1 MPKPIAE
8 GADIRR
14 QSRTISNALRT
25 TRSTLRLAHLFVNT
39 LVLRKMNSS
48 IPDSQT
54 EFDRLQKKLVPLW
67 KSIERFNQDPQTI
80 VVVPSMSIDAID
92 SGAVIQAYEER
103 FLFLLLLLR
112 QPRARLIYVTSRTIL
127 PSIIDYYLDLLPGV
141 IPSHARQRLFLP
153 SPMDGSARPL
163 SEKLLERPRLIEHIR
178 SLIMDPDRA
187 HLVPFNTTNREKEL
201 ALQLGIPI
209 YGADPKFFP
218 LGTKSGCRKIFMDE
232 DVPYPLGREDIG
244 SKEDLVDAIAQMRM
258 TKPSIRQVMVKL
270 NEGVSGEGNAV
281 IDLTGLPPVAGG
293 GDPGRDKAMLDA
305 RLRAM
310 KFESE
315 EVTYESYMKKL
326 QERKGVVEERIMG
339 EEFRSPSVQLRVTPL
354 GKVELLSTHDQLLG
368 GPTGQSYLG
377 CVFPADTDYAPLI
390 TREAGK
396 VGRRLAK
403 EGVIGRFALD
413 FVVVRAKNGTW
424 EPYAIEINLRKG
436 GTTHPFLTLQFLTD
450 GTYDAETGIFTAPNG
465 QQKFFVASDHVES
478 PRYRTLTPDDL
489 FDIVVRHN
497 LHFDQTRQ
505 TGVVFHMMSALGEL
519 GRTGLTAVGNSH
531 EDAKAMY
538 ERAVA
543 VLDQETG
550 ETTPVT
556 S

>member
-1 MPKPIAE
+1 MSE
-8 GADIRR
+8 
-14 QSRTISNALRT
+14 
-25 TRSTLRLAHLFVNT
+25 
-39 LVLRKMNSS
+39 RK
-48 IPDSQT
+48 IVTDSQD
-54 EFDRLQKKLVPLW
+54 EFDQLQKKLVPLW
-67 KSIERFNQDPQTI
+67 KSIERLNQDPQTI
-80 VVVPSMSIDAID
+80 VVVPSMSIDAIG
-92 SGAVIQAYEER
+92 SGAVMQAYEER

-112 QPRARLIYVTSRTIL
+112 QPRARLIYVTSQTIL
-127 PSIIDYYLDLLPGV
+127 PGIIDYYLDLLPGV
-141 IPSHARQRLFLP
+141 IPSHARQRLFLL
-153 SPMDGSARPL
+153 SPLDGSVRPL
-163 SEKLLERPRLIEHIR
+163 SDKLLARPRLIQRIR

-201 ALQLGIPI
+201 ALRLGIPM

-218 LGTKSGCRKIFMDE
+218 LGTKSGCRKIFVE
-232 DVPYPLGREDIG
+232 ENVPHPLGYENLG
-244 SKEDLVDAIAQMRM
+244 SKEDLIEAIAQMRAK
-258 TKPSIRQVMVKL
+258 KPSIKQVLVKL

-281 IDLTGLPPVAGG
+281 IDLTGLPPSFAKATADRPVAGI
-293 GDPGRDKAMLDA
+293 GDAGHRNASAGPGSSIPATTDSGRARAMLEE

-310 KFESE
+310 QFELE
-315 EVTYESYMKKL
+315 RITYESYMNKL

-339 EEFRSPSVQLRVTPL
+339 EEFRSPSVQLRITPL
-354 GKVELLSTHDQLLG
+354 GVVELLSTHDQLLG
-368 GPTGQSYLG
+368 GPSGQSYLG
-377 CVFPADTDYAPLI
+377 CVFPADTGYAALI
-390 TREAGK
+390 TREAAK

-413 FVVVRAKNGTW
+413 FVVVRTNGKW

-450 GTYDAETGIFTAPNG
+450 GTYDPNTGIFTAPNG

-497 LHFDQTRQ
+497 LHFNQTRQ

-531 EDAKAMY
+531 EDAKATY
-538 ERAVA
+538 NHTVA
-543 VLDQETG
+543 VLDEETRG
-550 ETTPVT
+550 EAAW
-556 S
+556 

>member
-1 MPKPIAE
+1 MSEPEIPKA
-8 GADIRR
+8 
-14 QSRTISNALRT
+14 
-25 TRSTLRLAHLFVNT
+25 
-39 LVLRKMNSS
+39 SS
-48 IPDSQT
+48 A
-54 EFDRLQKKLVPLW
+54 EFDQLQKKLVPLW

-92 SGAVIQAYEER
+92 SGAVIQVYEER

-153 SPMDGSARPL
+153 SPMDGSVRSL
-163 SEKLLERPRLIEHIR
+163 SEKLLERPRLIERIR

-201 ALQLGIPI
+201 ALQLGIPM

-244 SKEDLVDAIAQMRM
+244 SKEDLINAIVDMRV

-281 IDLTGLPPVAGG
+281 IDLTGLPSLVV
-293 GDPGRDKAMLDA
+293 KSMLDD

-310 KFESE
+310 KFESQ

-377 CVFPADTDYAPLI
+377 CVFPAETDYAPLI
-390 TREAGK
+390 TREAAK
-396 VGRRLAK
+396 VGKRLAK

-413 FVVVRAKNGTW
+413 FVVVRAKNGKW

-450 GTYDAETGIFTAPNG
+450 GTYDTETGIFTAPNG

-489 FDIVVRHN
+489 FDIVVRHH

-519 GRTGLTAVGNSH
+519 GRTGTDCCWQFARGRESLVRSC
-531 EDAKAMY
+531 D
-538 ERAVA
+538 RC
-543 VLDQETG
+543 
-550 ETTPVT
+550 P
-556 S
+556 